1 MKFLIFSDLD
11 GTFLNL
17 KTYSFGTL
25 KKFINKLNTNFEI
38 IFVSSKTY
46 EEITQI
52 NKYLNI
58 NFPFIAEN
66 GACIFFPLKYFEG
79 KEIMYKFM
87 KYKNHLGFPLT
98 TYNSNKI
105 KENFNF
111 LRNKYKFSFYD
122 NLSNKKIS
130 KITNLKDR
138 DVSLS
143 KSRKFSNPIY
153 WEDTKKKKK

>member
-1 MKFLIFSDLD
+1 
-11 GTFLNL
+11 
-17 KTYSFGTL
+17 
-25 KKFINKLNTNFEI
+25 
-38 IFVSSKTY
+38 
-46 EEITQI
+46 
-52 NKYLNI
+52 
-58 NFPFIAEN
+58 
-66 GACIFFPLKYFEG
+66 
-79 KEIMYKFM
+79 MYKFM

-153 WEDTKKKKK
+153 WEDTKKKKEVNS